1 MINVDNDLLNAVWND
16 NLDRVKSVLALDNG
30 IDINIKDNNE
40 NTALIIASYKENIEI
55 VKSLLDHGA
64 GVNIK
69 NNKGYTALILASYK
83 GNIGI
88 VDLLKSHGAI
98 E

>member
-30 IDINIKDNNE
+30 IDINIRDNNE

-55 VKSLLDHGA
+55 VKSLLDYGA
-64 GVNIK
+64 EVNIK